1 MSLESGPAKLTDAAA
16 FDHAGDVTAAECVQ
30 KLCGFLDVLYLDW
43 LLLAAVPRARISTFF
58 YAAAAAGFCA
68 ALAFC
73 ATVHRM
79 HVNARPMLVFV
90 ALASFPPSLIGSVAL
105 LSSARL
111 GPDWTLFWL
120 GAALILS
127 AVRRISMVK
136 VQPWWRHGWPPAAH
150 LAASEGLGLPSARVR
165 RSPASQIP
173 QNGRGIGAR
182 RRARRHSHCVCPFR
196 RMAASM
202 LKLFALP
209 SRWKYVTFTSG
220 AVFVQQSAEA
230 LSPALV
236 FGLWKALGFDLSLSF
251 AETTYSDQL
260 AVQIFAL
267 VLPLSLLQYAVGLR
281 AIRPLFREQVAKWF
295 PPPLNLRD

>member
-1 MSLESGPAKLTDAAA
+1 VSLESGPAKLTDLAA

-58 YAAAAAGFCA
+58 FAAAAAGFCA

-105 LSSARL
+105 LSSARI

-120 GAALILS
+120 GASLILS
-127 AVRRISMVK
+127 AVK
-136 VQPWWRHGWPPAAH
+136 
-150 LAASEGLGLPSARVR
+150 
-165 RSPASQIP
+165 
-173 QNGRGIGAR
+173 
-182 RRARRHSHCVCPFR
+182 

-220 AVFVQQSAEA
+220 AVFVQQSCEA

-260 AVQIFAL
+260 AFQIFAL